1 MASQPESSL
10 PERPKDERD
19 VEGAAPS
26 KNALKK
32 AAKEKEKAEKAA
44 KRQQQEQ
51 AEKDKAAATDTAA
64 HLYGPISYTSPTTP
78 PGQYFEDLGDL
89 NAAEENKKVTVQARV
104 HSTRKQSAKL
114 SFLVIGEGDHTIQAV
129 VAEGGGQGIS
139 RQMVKWCGGINT
151 ESIVR
156 ITGLV
161 KTPFEEIKSTS
172 ITKYELHVEEI
183 FMVSGAPEQMPI
195 QRKDCNQPPPGDE
208 EGDVEKEGVINV
220 GLKARL
226 DNRVISLRAPAQQ
239 AIIDLQSEV
248 SFLFAEYM
256 RKHKFKL
263 IQPSYMAG
271 AATEGGAGV
280 FEIKYFDTK
289 AYLTQSPQFF
299 KQMAIAGD
307 MKRVCINGPVFRAEN
322 SNTKRH
328 LTEVNLFSAN
338 GQFLFIAW
346 ALANPSHSSPA
357 SISK

>member
-10 PERPKDERD
+10 PERPKDEQG

-51 AEKDKAAATDTAA
+51 AEKDKAAASDTAA

-78 PGQYFEDLGDL
+78 PGQYLEDLGDL

-195 QRKDCNQPPPGDE
+195 QRKDCNQPPPGEE

-256 RKHKFKL
+256 RKHKFKW

-328 LTEVNLFSAN
+328 LTEVHLLSAS
-338 GQFLFIAW
+338 GQFLFVAW
-346 ALANPSHSSPA
+346 TPANPSHSSPA